1 MPKVTGLS
9 HVVLHVHDLDK
20 MVEFYQRVLGLVKV
34 NEYVGRMVFLTAD
47 PKKEDHMLAL
57 TRGREGDAKILAHI
71 AWHVPTPADVK
82 AAYEEFKASGIPI
95 DHTISHA
102 YMTGGNTVSCYVLDP
117 EGNRLEVFA
126 MVEEQDPAH
135 RGNRPI
141 DLEENLEE
149 IMAKASGLTPAAA
162 H

>member
-1 MPKVTGLS
+1 VPKVTGLS
-9 HVVLHVHDLDK
+9 HIVLHCNDLDT

-71 AWHVPTPADVK
+71 AWHVPTPTDVK

-95 DHTISHA
+95 DHTVSHA
-102 YMTGGNTVSCYVLDP
+102 YMTGGNTVSCYFLDP

-126 MVEEQDPAH
+126 MVEEEAPEQ

-141 DLEENLEE
+141 DLEESLDE
-149 IMAKASGLTPAAA
+149 IVAKASGRTPVAS